1 MLKVRYLVLQLLPL
15 SHIPSD
21 YKRTLVFPAES
32 DVFDLTWKI
41 LNWFVLNGSSEATV
55 LEFLLD
61 MIKHSS
67 SALCNHLMHY
77 LQCKSDFTELVFS
90 RYAGHYLLEDQCQTN
105 SHSV

>member
-1 MLKVRYLVLQLLPL
+1 MPNAYLFHIIFYL

-41 LNWFVLNGSSEATV
+41 LNWFARNGSSEATV

-61 MIKHSS
+61 MIKHSN
-67 SALCNHLMHY
+67 SALCNRLMHY
-77 LQCKSDFTELVFS
+77 LQCKSDLTELVFS
-90 RYAGHYLLEDQCQTN
+90 RYAGHYLLEDQC
-105 SHSV
+105 